1 VKQTHAQPIASAPV
15 RRALLSV
22 SDKTGLVALARALAA
37 RQVELLASGG
47 TATALAAEGLA
58 VTQVDAFTKSP
69 EVLGGRVKTLHPRIH
84 AGILAH
90 RGDPEHVRDLTAN
103 DFPLVDL
110 VVCNLYPFAAALARG
125 SGRSEMI
132 ENIDIGGPTLVRG
145 AAKNADGGVTVLTDP
160 ADYAELVAEL
170 EKNGGVSLAFRRR
183 AQAKAFRQIAAY
195 DLLIA
200 DWIESDL
207 RSGEASGKKP

>member
-1 VKQTHAQPIASAPV
+1 VKLTLAQPVETAPV

-22 SDKTGLVALARALAA
+22 SDKTGLATLARALAA
-37 RQVELLASGG
+37 RKVELLASGG
-47 TATALAAEGLA
+47 TATALAADGLP

-90 RGDPEHVRDLTAN
+90 RGDPEHVRELEAN
-103 DFPLVDL
+103 NFPPIDV
-110 VVCNLYPFAAALARG
+110 VVCNLYPFAAALAR
-125 SGRSEMI
+125 SAGRSEMI

-160 ADYAELVAEL
+160 ADYAEFVAEL
-170 EKNGGVSLAFRRR
+170 EKHGGISLAFRRR

-200 DWIESDL
+200 DWVEADL
-207 RSGEASGKKP
+207 KA